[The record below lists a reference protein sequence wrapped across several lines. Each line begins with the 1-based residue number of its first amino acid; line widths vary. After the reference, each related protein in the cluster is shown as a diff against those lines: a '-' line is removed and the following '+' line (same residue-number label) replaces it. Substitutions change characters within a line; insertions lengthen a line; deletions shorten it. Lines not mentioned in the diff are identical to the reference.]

1 MENIKTIIKHTLAA
15 LSKKEVLATPSNY
28 EKEFFKILKESNV
41 QIDDSIA
48 FDSLVSSLT
57 ADEKF
62 LLKENNIVTFSDLA
76 YLLLE
81 RITNDDLLKFVDN
94 IDFML
99 TPSIDYSV
107 EEQIKELKN
116 DLISNPHKLT
126 RNSTIS
132 RIKKFTTERISRD
145 KMVVQ
150 EKAKDVKKVI
160 NLMGRYFDKCLLQSS
175 DASNEIVMIKDE
187 IEGLDLSLHSSRDL
201 SMLQSKLV
209 DTIHKLENSIVE
221 TEAELFK
228 GQTDCIYLQKQV
240 TKLQKDLDEVSKEK
254 DFDFLTGI
262 FNRRAFSVEVDKIEN
277 EYEIFKSKYALVFY
291 DIDHF
296 KSIND
301 NYGHDCGD
309 SIIVTFATIL
319 KKLTREEDVVC
330 RYGGEEFVSLIHY
343 TNEEEVLNYL
353 KRVKN
358 IISSNK
364 FVYKDIKL
372 KVKFSAGVIYRNK
385 YPTYEDAMT
394 QADLLLNKAK
404 HEGRNKIII
413 DNGSYV

>member
-228 GQTDCIYLQKQV
+228 GQTDCIFLQKQV

-254 DFDFLTGI
+254 DIDFLTGI